1 MWRLTALLGLALAEE
16 FREVQ
21 EEGLPYRSHTYDL
34 WHLIMTSYY
43 DSSNDSYDLFLRSA
57 LRSARTPCPR
67 SAWRSSWRAATTA
80 TAS

>member
-34 WHLIMTSYY
+34 
-43 DSSNDSYDLFLRSA
+43 
-57 LRSARTPCPR
+57 
-67 SAWRSSWRAATTA
+67 
-80 TAS
+80 